1 MQGFAQILTPATWMS
16 IQDGGRKGM
25 MHLGIPASGY
35 MDHQK
40 AHFAN
45 EAVKNVEDAACLEIF
60 GNGCIIRFS
69 HPTLLGMASD
79 GAELFVNEKKIAS
92 NCGMLGIHH
101 GDVVSIKNNLTWT
114 YLAIVGGWHSPIVLG
129 SKSMMK
135 GISPQVM
142 LTKGQVIPY
151 KSAPDQDLC
160 IQWNHKFESRQSFKV
175 VPGPE
180 FSKLKNPPSQIELTI
195 SPQSG
200 RHATI
205 LEHNTMLKGG
215 EISSGVTIPGTIQ
228 MTPDGSI
235 YVLNRDAQT
244 TGGYYRIG
252 FIASNDLDLFNRNK
266 VGERIS
272 LEFDLNL

>member
-60 GNGCIIRFS
+60 GNGCKIRFS

-79 GAELFVNEKKIAS
+79 GAELFVNENKVAS
-92 NCGMLGIHH
+92 ACCMLGIHQ

-114 YLAIVGGWHSPIVLG
+114 YLAISGGWQSPIVLG

-135 GISPQVM
+135 GISPQAM

-151 KSAPDQDLC
+151 ESAPDQDLC
-160 IQWNHKFESRQSFKV
+160 IQWNHEFESIQCFKV
-175 VPGPE
+175 IPGPE
-180 FSKLKNPPSQIELTI
+180 FSKLKNPPTQIELTI

-215 EISSGVTIPGTIQ
+215 EIPSGVTIPGTIQ

-252 FIASNDLDLFNRNK
+252 FIAAKDLDLFNRNK

-272 LEFDLNL
+272 LEFDLSL